1 MRNALILEKDAV
13 SSSSTSQ
20 LLSSLGYVTAPVR
33 TPQQALNVASSI
45 RFDIIVTCT
54 SRMPDERR
62 SFTGELKRAAPE
74 AAIILIAE
82 PHDATSDAQL
92 SQLPGV
98 SAVVKRPSVKV
109 LGQVVEF
116 GIGGCGLQ
124 PSHVLPAQERRS
136 S

>member
-54 SRMPDERR
+54 S
-62 SFTGELKRAAPE
+62 TGELKRAAPE